1 MDKIPQVTEVRFLEL
16 KNYFNLVESFL
27 KEGKEVRITPK
38 GDSMRPF
45 IIGGR
50 DSVVLTS
57 LSRSPEVGDIV
68 LAMVKGRY
76 IMHRVI
82 MVEGSRLTLMGD
94 GNVKGTERCV
104 VDDVKGIVSEIHKES
119 GRRVKPGKGRIWR
132 LLLPIRKVLVVIHKR
147 IWK

>member
-57 LSRSPEVGDIV
+57 LTRSPEVGDIV
-68 LAMVKGRY
+68 LALVKGRY

-132 LLLPIRKVLVVIHKR
+132 LLLPIRKVLLVIHKR

>member
-57 LSRSPEVGDIV
+57 LTRSPEVGDIV

>member
-1 MDKIPQVTEVRFLEL
+1 MDKIPQVTEVRYLEL

-94 GNVKGTERCV
+94 GNVKGTECCV

-132 LLLPIRKVLVVIHKR
+132 LLLPIRKVLLVIHKR

>member
-1 MDKIPQVTEVRFLEL
+1 MDKVPQVTEVRFLEL

-57 LSRSPEVGDIV
+57 LTRSPEVGDIV

-76 IMHRVI
+76 IIHRVI

-132 LLLPIRKVLVVIHKR
+132 LLLPIRKVLLVIHKR

>member
-57 LSRSPEVGDIV
+57 LTRSPEVGDIV

-132 LLLPIRKVLVVIHKR
+132 LLLPIRKVLLVIHKR

>member
-1 MDKIPQVTEVRFLEL
+1 MDKIPQVTEVRYLEL

-57 LSRSPEVGDIV
+57 LTRSPEVGDIV
-68 LAMVKGRY
+68 LALVKGRY

-132 LLLPIRKVLVVIHKR
+132 LLLPIRKVLLVIHKR